1 LEKKV
6 YDLVVDPE
14 LERVVPPLAENE
26 LEILKADILEHGCK
40 FPLIVWGDMIVDG
53 HNRYRICRE
62 NDIPFGI
69 EQMEFSDKT
78 EAKLWIVKNQL
89 GRRNL
94 RDFQRCEMVL
104 PLENEIKA
112 EVDSR
117 KRAGIS
123 AARTGDQK
131 VQKLA
136 PSQKSR
142 EILAEMAGV
151 SHATL
156 DKVKTII
163 VEADEETLEKLR
175 SGEMKIHTAYTA
187 IRKKDKQGKPE
198 AEPQEEAQD
207 GKPPVAAAHL
217 EGSIP
222 FEPVQRDMPGKSA
235 GMLQPLTRLDEP
247 IEVPAMREAA
257 EKTPYP
263 FPYVKDQVRFA
274 VKNMMKELQIAM
286 NWLRDEDKDNIDE
299 LLQILDEGFEQAESF
314 IKEAIA

>member
-1 LEKKV
+1 MEKKV

-14 LERVVPPLAENE
+14 LERVAPPLAENE

-40 FPLIVWGDMIVDG
+40 FPLIAWGDTIVDG
-53 HNRYRICRE
+53 HNRYRICKE
-62 NDIPFGI
+62 SDIPFAI
-69 EQMEFSDKT
+69 EQMDFTDKT

-123 AARTGDQK
+123 AARTGDQN

-187 IRKKDKQGKPE
+187 IKKKDKQRKQD
-198 AEPQEEAQD
+198 AEPQEESQD
-207 GKPPVAAAHL
+207 DKPPVMAAYLDH
-217 EGSIP
+217 SIP
-222 FEPVQRDMPGKSA
+222 FEPVQRDATPEEIEAEFDS
-235 GMLQPLTRLDEP
+235 MLDSWRGDMEELLEKLTEGN
-247 IEVPAMREAA
+247 
-257 EKTPYP
+257 TS
-263 FPYVKDQVRFA
+263 
-274 VKNMMKELQIAM
+274 KEL
-286 NWLRDEDKDNIDE
+286 IDALHTKLSVFYQE
-299 LLQILDEGFEQAESF
+299 MR
-314 IKEAIA
+314 KAIGREE